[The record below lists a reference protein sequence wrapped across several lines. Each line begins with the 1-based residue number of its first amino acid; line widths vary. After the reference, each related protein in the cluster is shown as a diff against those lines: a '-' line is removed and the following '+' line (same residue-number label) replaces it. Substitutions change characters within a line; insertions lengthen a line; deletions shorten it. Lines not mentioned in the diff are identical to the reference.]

1 MNPVVVQVQAKIQR
15 YWCALRIAAGLVLM
29 LAVAIGAYLFGVHT
43 SALKPEVTTAVPQV
57 RQSDQ
62 SVIAA
67 RKPEATPTK
76 PPHKI
81 PVGATEERRV
91 SIRLKPPVF
100 TGANGCQCDP
110 APLDVNLSLVRQD
123 GGRRVIASS
132 PEGRV
137 ISALDVPI
145 ESALTPDAH
154 PWAAG
159 LSVGHD
165 KSPGVW
171 VERDLGRFR
180 VGAEAIREQSG
191 GLQGRLRLG
200 WSW

>member
-1 MNPVVVQVQAKIQR
+1 MNLFKEAETAIQPYERTLRVV
-15 YWCALRIAAGLVLM
+15 ALAALL
-29 LAVAIGAYLFGVHT
+29 LTVAGGAYLFGVHT
-43 SALKPEVTTAVPQV
+43 SAPKPEVIAAAPQV

-62 SVIAA
+62 SVIAE
-67 RKPEATPTK
+67 RKPEATTTK

-81 PVGATEERRV
+81 PMGATEERRV
-91 SIRLKPPVF
+91 SIKLKPPAF
-100 TGANGCQCDP
+100 TSPTGCQCDP

-145 ESALTPDAH
+145 EPALIPESH

-159 LSVGHD
+159 LSVGND

-171 VERDLGRFR
+171 VERDLGRIR
-180 VGAEAIREQSG
+180 VGVEAIREQG
-191 GLQGRLRLG
+191 GSLQGRVRVG

>member
-1 MNPVVVQVQAKIQR
+1 MSMISQAETTIQPYER
-15 YWCALRIAAGLVLM
+15 ALRIVALTALI
-29 LAVAIGAYLFGVHT
+29 LAVAGGSYLFGVRA
-43 SALKPEVTTAVPQV
+43 SAPNPEVVAAAPQV

-62 SVIAA
+62 SVIAE
-67 RKPEATPTK
+67 RKPEPAPTK

-81 PVGATEERRV
+81 PAGATEERRV
-91 SIRLKPPVF
+91 SIKLKPPAF
-100 TGANGCQCDP
+100 TSSEGCQCDP
-110 APLDVNLSLVRQD
+110 APLDVNLSLVRED

-145 ESALTPDAH
+145 EPALLPEAH

-159 LSVGHD
+159 LSVGND

-171 VERDLGRFR
+171 VERDIGRFR
-180 VGAEAIREQSG
+180 IGAEVIRDKNAG
-191 GLQGRLRLG
+191 KLTARARVG
-200 WSW
+200 WVW